1 MMNHLPVQS
10 KLEMFNRLRQH
21 QAAIRAFGVARLGLF
36 GSFKRDDQDEDSD
49 VDFIV
54 EFEGNQKTFDNFMQL
69 CFFLEE
75 LLNRPVELV
84 TPDSLS
90 PYIGPRILAETEYVT
105 FNN

>member
-1 MMNHLPVQS
+1 MNELPVQS
-10 KLEMFNRLRQH
+10 KSETLHRLRQH

-36 GSFKRDDQDEDSD
+36 GSFIHNAQDEDSD

-54 EFEGNQKTFDNFMQL
+54 EFDGKHKTFDNFMQL
-69 CFFLEE
+69 CFFLEG